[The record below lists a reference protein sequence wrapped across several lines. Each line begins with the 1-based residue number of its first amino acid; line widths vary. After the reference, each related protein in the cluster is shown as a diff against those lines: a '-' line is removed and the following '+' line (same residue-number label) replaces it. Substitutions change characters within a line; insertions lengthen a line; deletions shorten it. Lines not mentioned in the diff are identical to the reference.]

1 MKKKKLKGMT
11 LMEVIVAMVV
21 MAICGSLL
29 VEACVCVVTNT
40 RTARTVISKV
50 DEQATDVENRQASIT
65 AYEEGA
71 TLNIE
76 YNGHPGNIV
85 IDKFEAPTTQVAED
99 QKSGNLK
106 YFRVHE

>member
-50 DEQATDVENRQASIT
+50 DEQSTDVENRRSSIT
-65 AYEEGA
+65 PYEEGA
-71 TLNIE
+71 TLHIE
-76 YNGHPGNIV
+76 YNGHDGNIA
-85 IDKFEAPTTQVAED
+85 IDKFEAPTVQTPEE

-106 YFRVHE
+106 YFRVHN